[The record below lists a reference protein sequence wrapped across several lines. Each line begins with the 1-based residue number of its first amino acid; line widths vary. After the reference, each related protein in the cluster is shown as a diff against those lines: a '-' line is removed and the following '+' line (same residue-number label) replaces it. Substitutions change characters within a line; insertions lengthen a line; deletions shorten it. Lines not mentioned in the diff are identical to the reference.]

1 MSENGSPKR
10 KFAREE
16 KGETCGSEAAL
27 DPALLTEC
35 KQETVTERRAIGYCT
50 RLSLFAQGRRR
61 RRSSSAEQRRQ
72 VGVRRRANTE
82 YIHVS
87 DAMCV

>member
-35 KQETVTERRAIGYCT
+35 QQEAVTERRAT

-61 RRSSSAEQRRQ
+61 RRSAEQRQQ

>member
-10 KFAREE
+10 KFAREK

-27 DPALLTEC
+27 DPPALLTEC
-35 KQETVTERRAIGYCT
+35 KQEAVTEHRAIGYCT

-61 RRSSSAEQRRQ
+61 SSSAEQRRQ
-72 VGVRRRANTE
+72 FGVRRRANTE

>member
-27 DPALLTEC
+27 DPARLTEC
-35 KQETVTERRAIGYCT
+35 KQEAVAERRAIAIAHGFHCSHKDAAAAAVVVVVQSRDG
-50 RLSLFAQGRRR
+50 RLA
-61 RRSSSAEQRRQ
+61 
-72 VGVRRRANTE
+72 
-82 YIHVS
+82 
-87 DAMCV
+87 

>member
-27 DPALLTEC
+27 DPARQTEC
-35 KQETVTERRAIGYCT
+35 KQEAVTERRAIAIAHGFHC
-50 RLSLFAQGRRR
+50 SHKDA
-61 RRSSSAEQRRQ
+61 AAAA
-72 VGVRRRANTE
+72 GVVQSRAGTAGWRE
-82 YIHVS
+82 KT
-87 DAMCV
+87 C